1 MSRRRQRP
9 QGADVPV
16 EDPKASGPDLEA
28 ELVSAR
34 YDLQLLAGAFR
45 VAWEEGLGYGPK
57 ALDYSRPRA
66 KGDDPAFRNV
76 PLRYSPE
83 VTDGEGRVV
92 DVGGRMWVSGLAHRV
107 GLSLDHLAAAQHAYG
122 DLPDGQTVWPVE
134 PFAGRQVLLSEAL
147 LGVRVLDACC
157 HQLQVHR
164 RSLGGQEESVAL
176 EVAEGCRS
184 ALRTMP
190 TRLWK
195 RELKPRRKCMDCGR
209 DVQDSARRCY
219 ACRQRL
225 SRSVKAAIDRRSA

>member
-1 MSRRRQRP
+1 MSRRRQLP
-9 QGADVPV
+9 QGAAPAA
-16 EDPKASGPDLEA
+16 EDPKDGPDLET

-34 YDLQLLAGAFR
+34 YDLQLLRGAFV

-57 ALDYSRPRA
+57 ALDYSRPRS
-66 KGDDPAFRNV
+66 KGEDPAFRNV

-83 VTDGEGRVV
+83 VTDDEGRVT
-92 DVGGRMWVSGLAHRV
+92 DVGGDMWVSGLAHRV
-107 GLSLDHLAAAQHAYG
+107 GLALDHLAWAQHRYG

-134 PFAGRQVLLSEAL
+134 PFEGRQVLLSEAL

-164 RSLGGQEESVAL
+164 GSFGGQEASVAL

-184 ALRTMP
+184 ALGAMP
-190 TRLWK
+190 TRLWR
-195 RELKPRRKCMDCGR
+195 RELKPRRKCLDCGR